1 MKTFDDLK
9 FDVHPNLRHAD
20 IDGVQSRLDFDNGW
34 GVSVVRSHYTY
45 GGDKGLYELAV
56 FNNGQIHY
64 DNPIANGDVVGYL
77 RPEDVTDAMA
87 VIQKFDKVESLDP
100 DYMHKWIV
108 SKTKR

>member
-1 MKTFDDLK
+1 MKTFNDLI
-9 FDVHPNLRHAD
+9 FETHPNTRHTEFE
-20 IDGVQSRLDFDNGW
+20 GVQAKIDFENGY
-34 GVSVVRSHYTY
+34 GVSVVRSKFTY

-56 FNNGQIHY
+56 FKDGQIHY
-64 DNPIANGDVVGYL
+64 DNPVANGDVVGYL

-87 VIQKFDKVESLDP
+87 VIQKFEKIEHLDP